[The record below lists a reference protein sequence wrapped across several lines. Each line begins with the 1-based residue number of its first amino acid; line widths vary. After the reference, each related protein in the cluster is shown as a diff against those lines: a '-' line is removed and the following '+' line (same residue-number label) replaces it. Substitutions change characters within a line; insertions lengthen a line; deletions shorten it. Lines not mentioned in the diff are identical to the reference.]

1 MNVHPNEDALNAYAE
16 GSLTAADAAAIEQH
30 VASCVSCRQ
39 FVDEV
44 REILRATADLGLQ
57 DPPARA
63 WTRIERAIQLEQAD
77 KARADGA
84 RADGAR
90 AFQAS
95 EGEIA
100 SGHDHG
106 PAKAGRYR
114 LWLPWL
120 AAAAAL
126 VLATVVGLR
135 YAPGRSQTG
144 APTSQAPDGSTQV
157 SAGDAAQS
165 VEYEL
170 RQAEAHYEN
179 AIKGLEAIANTEQ
192 SDLDPRTAATL
203 QKNLAVIDQAI
214 SESRAAVRL
223 QPASEPAQQSLI
235 EGFKTKITLLQDTVA
250 LINEMRKGNE
260 AGAAR
265 IVSGLKQKG
274 N

>member
-1 MNVHPNEDALNAYAE
+1 MHPNEETLNAYAD
-16 GSLTAADAAAIEQH
+16 GSLPANEAAEIERH

-39 FVDEV
+39 LVDDL
-44 REILRATADLGLQ
+44 REILRAAGDLDLQ

-63 WTRIERAIQLEQAD
+63 WMRIERAIQLEQE
-77 KARADGA
+77 GA
-84 RADGAR
+84 RAEGAREGAR
-90 AFQAS
+90 AVHA
-95 EGEIA
+95 GERDLV
-100 SGHDHG
+100 SGHGHG
-106 PAKAGRYR
+106 PAAAGRYGR
-114 LWLPWL
+114 WL

-135 YAPGRSQTG
+135 YAPGRSQVA
-144 APTSQAPDGSTQV
+144 APASQARDGAAQA

-165 VEYEL
+165 VENEL

-179 AIKGLEAIANTEQ
+179 AIKGLEQIANAEQ
-192 SDLDPRTAATL
+192 NALDPRTAATL

-214 SESRAAVRL
+214 SESRAAIRS

-235 EGFKTKITLLQDTVA
+235 ENFKTKIALLQDTVA

>member
-1 MNVHPNEDALNAYAE
+1 MHPNDETLNAYAD
-16 GSLTAADAAAIEQH
+16 GSLPANEAAEIERH

-39 FVDEV
+39 LVDDL
-44 REILRATADLGLQ
+44 REILRATADLDLQ

-63 WTRIERAIQLEQAD
+63 WMRIERAIQLEQE
-77 KARADGA
+77 GA
-84 RADGAR
+84 RAEGAR

-95 EGEIA
+95 ERDIA
-100 SGHDHG
+100 SGHGHG
-106 PAKAGRYR
+106 PAKAGHDGM
-114 LWLPWL
+114 WLPWL

-126 VLATVVGLR
+126 VLATFVGLR
-135 YAPGRSQTG
+135 YAPGRSQLA
-144 APTSQAPDGSTQV
+144 APASQARDGAAQA

-165 VEYEL
+165 VENEL

-179 AIKGLEAIANTEQ
+179 AIKGLEQIANAEQ
-192 SDLDPRTAATL
+192 NALDPRTAATL

-214 SESRAAVRL
+214 NESRAAIRS

-235 EGFKTKITLLQDTVA
+235 ENFKTKIALLQDTVA